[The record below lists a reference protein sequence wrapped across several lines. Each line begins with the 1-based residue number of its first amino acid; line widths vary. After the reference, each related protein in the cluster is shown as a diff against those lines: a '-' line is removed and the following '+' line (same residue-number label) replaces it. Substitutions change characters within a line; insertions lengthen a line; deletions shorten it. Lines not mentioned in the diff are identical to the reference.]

1 MAIKFTIRISKKR
14 KPPRPQYAEIPQVQR
29 ARKPLK
35 RRILKAAFFF
45 ILFSVACFLGVTLG
59 TFLAVSRNLPSI
71 SELEEFEP
79 NIITYIYADDGTVIG
94 EYALEKRIEVPLE
107 VIPETLINAIIATE
121 DARFF
126 SHGGLDWR
134 GILRAVREDIEI
146 KLFGQER
153 KLHGGSTISQQLAT
167 MLFLHRRQT
176 LRRKFK
182 EAILSLEIEKSY
194 TKRQILNM
202 YCNQFNLANG
212 AWGVEAASQ
221 LYFGKTVSELTLEE
235 AALIAGIPRGPTI
248 YDPYKY
254 PDKALERRNHV
265 FDRMVAEGYLSR
277 VEADEAKAK
286 PLGVLPLHR
295 GTSEFAAYFRE
306 EVRRYLI
313 ENYGDAAL
321 YRKGLKVYTTLNPTY
336 QRYAEEELLSW
347 LRVLDKRQGWRDDK
361 RNLLEQGIESLEELE
376 SSSLEDW
383 PPRSWLQ
390 ASLEEKAIVEA
401 LVLSVTSE
409 EAELKVKD
417 YKGIL
422 KIDGQTKDW
431 TKTENLKTLIK
442 EGDVIQVQIKSINE

>member
-1 MAIKFTIRISKKR
+1 MAIKFTIRIAKRR
-14 KPPRPQYAEIPQVQR
+14 KPLRPQYAEISQVQKVKR
-29 ARKPLK
+29 PLRK
-35 RRILKAAFFF
+35 RILKTAFFL
-45 ILFSVACFLGVTLG
+45 ILFSSACIMGVVLG

-79 NIITYIYADDGTVIG
+79 NIITYIFADDGTVIG

-107 VIPETLINAIIATE
+107 VIPETLLNAIIATE

-126 SHGGLDWR
+126 RHSGIDWR
-134 GILRAVREDIEI
+134 GILRALREDIEI
-146 KLFGQER
+146 IVFKRRGKF
-153 KLHGGSTISQQLAT
+153 HGGSTISQQLAT

-182 EAILSLEIEKSY
+182 EAILSLQIEKTY

-221 LYFGKTVSELTLEE
+221 LYFDKTVSELTLEE

-254 PDKALERRNHV
+254 PENALERRNHV

-277 VEADEAKAK
+277 AEAEEAKTK

-295 GTSEFAAYFRE
+295 ETSEFAAYFRE
-306 EVRRYLI
+306 EVRRYLM

-321 YRKGLKVYTTLNPTY
+321 YR
-336 QRYAEEELLSW
+336 LS
-347 LRVLDKRQGWRDDK
+347 
-361 RNLLEQGIESLEELE
+361 EIC
-376 SSSLEDW
+376 
-383 PPRSWLQ
+383 
-390 ASLEEKAIVEA
+390 
-401 LVLSVTSE
+401 
-409 EAELKVKD
+409 
-417 YKGIL
+417 
-422 KIDGQTKDW
+422 
-431 TKTENLKTLIK
+431 
-442 EGDVIQVQIKSINE
+442 